1 MLESGLINFVSP
13 KTQVVN
19 THNQIINS
27 TIAKKFA
34 QEFAVAAGLT
44 RLISLKTYNPKLNA
58 AATARATAR
67 ICSAVIARIN
77 HLQ

>member
-27 TIAKKFA
+27 NIAK
-34 QEFAVAAGLT
+34 
-44 RLISLKTYNPKLNA
+44 
-58 AATARATAR
+58 
-67 ICSAVIARIN
+67 ICSGIRGRGWPDPPYITEN
-77 HLQ
+77 I

>member
-27 TIAKKFA
+27 TIAKIYSGIRG
-34 QEFAVAAGLT
+34 AAGLT
-44 RLISLKTYNPKLNA
+44 RLISLKTYNPRLNA

-67 ICSAVIARIN
+67 NCSAVIARIN
-77 HLQ
+77 H